1 MVMDLPVCACT
12 IAGSDSG
19 GGAGIQADLK
29 TFAAYGVWGTSA
41 IAAVT
46 AQNPGGVAGVWT
58 LSPDAV
64 AAQVKA
70 IFEAFPVGAVKT
82 GMLAEA
88 GVIHAVAAALP
99 AGVPLVIDPVMVAT
113 SGAPLLAEE
122 AIDALIADLIPH
134 AAVVTPNLPEA
145 EVLAGFPV
153 DGPDGMREAGR
164 AILAMGAGAVI
175 VKGGHLRSEPTDILI
190 DATGEVVLSG
200 LRHPYAAHGTGC
212 CFSAAL
218 AAGLAR
224 GMPLR
229 DAFVAAKTF
238 IDGAIAHAVP
248 DLRGRR
254 SVNPLWQCGGG
265 GSPYV

>member
-1 MVMDLPVCACT
+1 MSSCALT

-41 IAAVT
+41 LAAVT
-46 AQNPGGVAGVWT
+46 AQNPGGVAGVW
-58 LSPDAV
+58 SVPPDAV
-64 AAQVKA
+64 AAQVRA
-70 IFEAFPVGAVKT
+70 VFEGFPVGAVKT
-82 GMLAEA
+82 GMLADA
-88 GVIHAVAAALP
+88 GVIHAVAAALSP
-99 AGVPLVIDPVMVAT
+99 GVPLVIDPVMVAT
-113 SGAPLLAEE
+113 SGARLLAE
-122 AIDALIADLIPH
+122 DAVAALVADLIPR

-145 EVLAGFPV
+145 EVLAGFPIEGV
-153 DGPDGMREAGR
+153 DGMREAGR

-200 LRHPYAAHGTGC
+200 LRHPYAVHGTGC

-238 IDGAIAHAVP
+238 IDGAIVHAVP
-248 DLRGRR
+248 DRRGRR
-254 SVNPLWQCGGG
+254 SVDPLWQCGRGG
-265 GSPYV
+265 FPYVE

>member
-1 MVMDLPVCACT
+1 MSSCALT

-46 AQNPGGVAGVWT
+46 AQNPGGVAGVWS

-64 AAQVKA
+64 AAQVRA
-70 IFEAFPVGAVKT
+70 VFEGFSVGAVKT

-99 AGVPLVIDPVMVAT
+99 PGVPLVVDPVMVAT
-113 SGAPLLAEE
+113 SGARLLAED
-122 AIDALIADLIPH
+122 AVDALVADLIPR

-145 EVLAGFPV
+145 GVLAGFPV
-153 DGPDGMREAGR
+153 EGPDGMREAGR
-164 AILAMGAGAVI
+164 AILAMGAGAVV
-175 VKGGHLRSEPTDILI
+175 VKGGHLPGDPTDILI
-190 DATGEVVLSG
+190 DAKGEVVLSG
-200 LRHPYAAHGTGC
+200 LRHPYTVHGTGC
-212 CFSAAL
+212 SFSAAL

-248 DLRGRR
+248 DLRGCR
-254 SVNPLWQCGGG
+254 SVDPLWRCGRGG
-265 GSPYV
+265 LP

>member
-1 MVMDLPVCACT
+1 MSSCALT

-41 IAAVT
+41 LAAVT
-46 AQNPGGVAGVWT
+46 AQNPGGVAGVWP

-64 AAQVKA
+64 AAQVRA
-70 IFEAFPVGAVKT
+70 VFEAFPVGAVKT

-88 GVIHAVAAALP
+88 GVIHGVAAALP
-99 AGVPLVIDPVMVAT
+99 PGVPLVVDPVMVAT
-113 SGAPLLAEE
+113 SGARLLAED
-122 AIDALIADLIPH
+122 AVDALVADLIPR

-145 EVLAGFPV
+145 GVLAGFPV
-153 DGPDGMREAGR
+153 EGPDGMREAGR
-164 AILAMGAGAVI
+164 AILAMGAGAVV
-175 VKGGHLRSEPTDILI
+175 VKGGHLPGDPTDILI

-200 LRHPYAAHGTGC
+200 LRHPYAVHGTGC
-212 CFSAAL
+212 SFSAAL

-254 SVNPLWQCGGG
+254 SVNPLWECGKGDF
-265 GSPYV
+265 PYV